1 MRDQNTP
8 RASMPIFFSNSLE
21 QSLHRAV
28 ALANEARCEYATLE
42 HLLLAL
48 IDDQDAAAAMRACN
62 VDLEKLRR
70 DLFTC
75 IGSELDNLVTHGS
88 VDAEP
93 TEGFQH
99 AIQYAVIHV
108 QSSGRVQVT
117 GADAI
122 VAILAD
128 SESQAARRSCRNR
141 ADALEV
147 TRYISYGI
155 AGGDPVLRRR
165 EGGDDSKSPMSGL
178 GHSPPNWAVCV
189 MSGLGPIAA
198 E

>member
-28 ALANEARCEYATLE
+28 ALANEGRCEYATLE
-42 HLLLAL
+42 HLLLVL

-128 SESQAARRSCRNR
+128 SESQAA
-141 ADALEV
+141 ALMQEQGM
-147 TRYISYGI
+147 TR
-155 AGGDPVLRRR
+155 
-165 EGGDDSKSPMSGL
+165 
-178 GHSPPNWAVCV
+178 
-189 MSGLGPIAA
+189 
-198 E
+198 